1 MRRPHRSNL
10 VLVAAGWLLGLAT
23 VVTCSRPAGEPSH
36 PTSDGAPPA
45 AGRALLPAPAFAR
58 AAAAGAGEATL
69 ADVAERVVPS
79 VVNISATRVTPRF
92 RQHPFFHDPMFRDFF
107 GPMPQA
113 QPEQSLGSGVI
124 VSRDGVVV
132 TNNHVIDQTREI
144 RIKLHDGRELDAEV
158 VGTDPKADVAVLRI
172 ASPPAGLQPLPFGD
186 SDQLRLGDVVL
197 AVGNPFGVGQ
207 TVTMGIVSGL
217 GRGGM
222 GLVDYEDFIQ
232 TDAAINPG
240 NSGGALVNMRGEL
253 VGINTA
259 ILSRTG
265 GYQGV
270 GFAIPSNMARPL
282 TDSLLAHG
290 KVVRGFLGVSIQ
302 ELDRDLASGLGL
314 SVDRGALVSDVTAK
328 SPAARAGLR
337 RGDVI
342 VELDGAPIGS
352 TRALRNRIAATR
364 PGTEVRLTLVRDGAR
379 RTVTVTLD
387 ELPSE
392 PQLAAG
398 AGGGPGAAA
407 DQGALAGVTVGPLDA
422 ASRARFRIGREVK
435 RGVVV
440 TAVEPGSPALHAGLR
455 PGDVILELDRAA
467 VDSVARFRSLY
478 GTGKDAVLLLIQRGD
493 ATLFIAIKR

>member
-10 VLVAAGWLLGLAT
+10 VLVATGWLLGLAT
-23 VVTCSRPAGEPSH
+23 VITCSRPAGEPSR
-36 PTSDGAPPA
+36 PTGDGAPPA
-45 AGRALLPAPAFAR
+45 GRSLLPAPALAR
-58 AAAAGAGEATL
+58 AASAGAGEATL

-79 VVNISATRVTPRF
+79 VVNISASRVTPRF

-107 GPMPQA
+107 GPMPHA
-113 QPEQSLGSGVI
+113 GQPEQSLGSGVI

-132 TNNHVIDQTREI
+132 TNNHVVDQTREI
-144 RIKLHDGRELDAEV
+144 RVKLHDGRELEAEV
-158 VGTDPKADVAVLRI
+158 VGTDPKADLAVLRI
-172 ASPPAGLQPLPFGD
+172 AEPPPGLEPLSFGD

-265 GYQGV
+265 GYQGI
-270 GFAIPSNMARPL
+270 GFAIPSSMARPV

-342 VELDGAPIGS
+342 VEVDGSPITS

-379 RTVTVTLD
+379 RTVAVELD
-387 ELPSE
+387 ELPADE
-392 PQLAAG
+392 QLAA
-398 AGGGPGAAA
+398 AGGGSGRAA
-407 DQGALAGVTVGPLDA
+407 DEGALAGVAVGPLDA
-422 ASRARFRIGREVK
+422 ANRARFRIGRDVK

-440 TAVEPGSPALHAGLR
+440 TRVEPGSPALHAGLR
-455 PGDVILELDRAA
+455 PGDVILELDRTA

-478 GTGKDAVLLLIQRGD
+478 GKGKDAVLLLIQRGG